1 MLSCRSGASPYSACH
16 PSRQHFLACNTRLN
30 IVQED
35 PAHRL
40 LPRYRIGN
48 LQLKRST
55 DRNRME
61 RSMVGIAYYIG
72 RSRARTAVRV
82 GTFDQVICSPMRI
95 ELIATIQDS
104 WIGSWACNRAK
115 PLRYCGAG
123 SDDAG
128 RLAASASPHTG
139 LAS

>member
-1 MLSCRSGASPYSACH
+1 
-16 PSRQHFLACNTRLN
+16 
-30 IVQED
+30 
-35 PAHRL
+35 
-40 LPRYRIGN
+40 
-48 LQLKRST
+48 
-55 DRNRME
+55 ME

-139 LAS
+139 LAK

>member
-1 MLSCRSGASPYSACH
+1 
-16 PSRQHFLACNTRLN
+16 
-30 IVQED
+30 
-35 PAHRL
+35 
-40 LPRYRIGN
+40 
-48 LQLKRST
+48 
-55 DRNRME
+55 
-61 RSMVGIAYYIG
+61 MVGIAYYIG

-139 LAS
+139 LARQSVTNIALVSISDTGVITGEAI